1 MSTLKPLNPVPEE
14 LPAEPKTKKKRWGL
28 VLGSVLVIGALGG
41 GVFWGMNIPDPKE
54 SEEYL
59 ALSDT
64 TTAVF
69 AERDELSAELTELKS
84 GLADREAELEQ
95 QGKDLD
101 SRSATLDE
109 RDEELDGA
117 EAAVLARE
125 KAVGTVEAEQEAN
138 SVSDGIWTVGTDI
151 KAGTYRA
158 KEAVGSNCYWAVLK
172 SGTNGDDIINN
183 GIPGGGRP
191 TVTVSKGQDFESVR
205 CGTWVKQ

>member
-1 MSTLKPLNPVPEE
+1 MSTLKPLQPVPADQPET
-14 LPAEPKTKKKRWGL
+14 PKAKKKRWGL
-28 VLGSVLVIGALGG
+28 ILGSASAIAALGG

-54 SEEYL
+54 SEEYI

-69 AERDELSAELTELKS
+69 AERDKLSSELNELKS
-84 GLADREAELEQ
+84 GLAEREGELEQ

-101 SRSATLDE
+101 ARSTKLDE
-109 RDEELDGA
+109 RDEKLAGA
-117 EAAVLARE
+117 EAAVAARE
-125 KAVGTVEAEQEAN
+125 KAVGKIEVEQEEN

-172 SGTNGDDIINN
+172 SGTNGDDIVNN

-191 TVTVSKGQDFESVR
+191 TVTVRKGQDFESVR